1 MRRKDHYHTLG
12 VSRRASTEEIRAAY
26 RALAK
31 KHHPDVSKGSG
42 GSGGESDEAF
52 TRVALAYEV
61 LSDTAK
67 RREYDAELERAERFA
82 ESQRSGPRYSWENIA
97 GNRGAGAKGKKDAA
111 GATTRE
117 PRERGARPGKGER
130 HLAEFDDLYDTFFGA
145 MPKSN

>member
-26 RALAK
+26 RSLAK
-31 KHHPDVSKGSG
+31 KHHPDVSKGG
-42 GSGGESDEAF
+42 EGSGSGADEVF

-97 GNRGAGAKGKKDAA
+97 GKGKKDAA
-111 GATTRE
+111 GAKPQETRD
-117 PRERGARPGKGER
+117 RGAKTEKGAR